1 MYGNENE
8 CRINE
13 SEIIV
18 LALDESGSMSGNRWT
33 NAVAG
38 AKQLI
43 DHIRNNSLN
52 QHNIHIVIIFFDDT
66 ARLKHESC
74 ISDPIPEDIWAP
86 NYGGTSYGPVF
97 ELAIFKIS
105 NYI

>member
-1 MYGNENE
+1 MPSTPFISFFLLSNGDCYKCKCE
-8 CRINE
+8 R
-13 SEIIV
+13 V
-18 LALDESGSMSGNRWT
+18 
-33 NAVAG
+33 
-38 AKQLI
+38 
-43 DHIRNNSLN
+43 
-52 QHNIHIVIIFFDDT
+52 FFDDT